1 MRLQTDKQQ
10 DRQEWPTKQ
19 IKKKTGQRRM
29 ANKIDKQQDKQEWPT
44 KQINDRIDENGQ
56 QNRKTTGQT
65 RMAKGIQSLS
75 TTNV

>member
-1 MRLQTDKQQ
+1 
-10 DRQEWPTKQ
+10 
-19 IKKKTGQRRM
+19 M